1 MDFTR
6 EPIIE
11 TIITPKEGCKLV
23 VRSSKATGQ
32 EEYFVDSI
40 EVVVF
45 GNAIFFRSLERP
57 KAFVVPASDYEIL
70 EVREA
75 KVVLKNVGIERSIKI
90 GSKQPREVVQERP
103 EPVASTLA
111 PAQAQETE
119 ATQQAKQEADSKL
132 DRKRDRRRHT
142 RRRRGAGGDGE
153 GEASES
159 GAKDQEPSSQAVA
172 NIAEAQA
179 DGSAAVATPAPK
191 PKPILPPPET
201 LISDTIARYRD
212 NALFQGA
219 FYVKKDE
226 TLEGEQASTQDST
239 EDSMIHFR
247 PQDDLMD
254 PLDLQNVILES
265 PEFGSFGVFEEEE
278 VSTDLLPKNEKNAGQ
293 GTSPSQNSNNE

>member
-70 EVREA
+70 EIREA
-75 KVVLKNVGIERSIKI
+75 KVVLKNVGIEKSIKI
-90 GSKQPREVVQERP
+90 GTKQPKEIVSERSEPISAPSSSLTSSQES
-103 EPVASTLA
+103 ETSTA
-111 PAQAQETE
+111 EKTD
-119 ATQQAKQEADSKL
+119 AKA

-142 RRRRGAGGDGE
+142 RRRRGASAEGDTE
-153 GEASES
+153 LSDQSSKEQEIAAPHLEASQEE
-159 GAKDQEPSSQAVA
+159 GASL
-172 NIAEAQA
+172 
-179 DGSAAVATPAPK
+179 AAPTPAPK
-191 PKPILPPPET
+191 PKPILPPPDT
-201 LISDTIARYRD
+201 LISETIARYRD

-219 FYVKKDE
+219 FYLKKDE
-226 TLEGEQASTQDST
+226 PIET
-239 EDSMIHFR
+239 ETVNPGFNDDSMVHFR

-254 PLDLQNVILES
+254 PLDLQNVVLEP
-265 PEFGSFGVFEEEE
+265 PEFGSFGTFEEELPIDAEHE
-278 VSTDLLPKNEKNAGQ
+278 VSSENPNNA
-293 GTSPSQNSNNE
+293 NNE